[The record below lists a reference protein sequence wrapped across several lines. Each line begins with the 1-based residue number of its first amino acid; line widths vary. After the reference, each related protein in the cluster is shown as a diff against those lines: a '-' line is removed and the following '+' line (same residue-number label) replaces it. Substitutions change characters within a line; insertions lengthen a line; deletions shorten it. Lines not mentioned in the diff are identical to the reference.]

1 VGAWGGGRYGEMI
14 CFLGS
19 ASSPRGASHRLA
31 FAVAAAAIAAATGVC
46 ARAAVLSFHVKVQV
60 HEVSS
65 QEERA
70 CALGELAHVCA
81 SRFVFPRIQGR
92 GSEACVRV
100 RVGGLLP
107 QGISYVACVLSCACV
122 DVAGQLA
129 LAHRA
134 DAMH

>member
-60 HEVSS
+60 HEVSA
-65 QEERA
+65 RA
-70 CALGELAHVCA
+70 RNMSWQAAFICIIDLATHESS
-81 SRFVFPRIQGR
+81 SRDLEWAARCLQQGLF
-92 GSEACVRV
+92 A
-100 RVGGLLP
+100 
-107 QGISYVACVLSCACV
+107 
-122 DVAGQLA
+122 
-129 LAHRA
+129 
-134 DAMH
+134 